1 MDWLAREIEQWDRQY
16 QELLESSQALAPA
29 AQRYRSVRGVGMQT
43 AAVLLAWLPELGRGD
58 GKALTA
64 LAGLAPWPKDNGKQQ
79 GYRAIM
85 GGRSVVRRALYLATL
100 TALRRKDN
108 ARSRFY
114 YRLRERG
121 KPGKVAMVA
130 AMRKLLLHLHAIA
143 RRGTPWTPQ
152 VAPN

>member
-1 MDWLAREIEQWDRQY
+1 M
-16 QELLESSQALAPA
+16 
-29 AQRYRSVRGVGMQT
+29 
-43 AAVLLAWLPELGRGD
+43 
-58 GKALTA
+58 
-64 LAGLAPWPKDNGKQQ
+64 
-79 GYRAIM
+79 
-85 GGRSVVRRALYLATL
+85 VRRALYLATL

-108 ARSRFY
+108 DLSRFY
-114 YRLRERG
+114 YHLRERG